1 MEAHQS
7 LTLAIVWQLMRA
19 YTLALLSRLGAGV
32 GALVTEAEIVDWAN
46 RRAGTS
52 VNNFQDKS
60 LRSSEPILKLIDT
73 LQPGT
78 VDWSLVGEEEDRF
91 LSNAKYAVT
100 SARRIGAP
108 VYALPEDI
116 VAGRHKMIMTVF
128 ASLMLT
134 DMDGN

>member
-1 MEAHQS
+1 MEGNPT
-7 LTLAIVWQLMRA
+7 LTLAIVWQLMRS
-19 YTLALLSRLGAGV
+19 YTLVLLSRLGAG
-32 GALVTEAEIVDWAN
+32 ALVTETEIVDWAN
-46 RRAGTS
+46 RRAGTG
-52 VNNFQDKS
+52 VRNFQDKS
-60 LRSSEPILKLIDT
+60 LRSSEPILRLIDT